1 MERRKNHVTPG
12 KRTWIEHYFDLPLWG
27 RAILVGSVAA
37 SLMFSMD
44 ETAHL
49 FGYPWFYE
57 RVLEDGTEGFLIA
70 CVVFWLSRIREQ
82 RVDRRMKEIGF
93 LNHNIRN
100 AMQTIELAVTGIQD
114 HEHRAAVIDS
124 SVRRVVDTLHRI
136 NRADDESALE
146 SGFQCAA

>member
-12 KRTWIEHYFDLPLWG
+12 KRSWTDHYFDLALWG
-27 RAILVGSVAA
+27 RSLLVGAVATSVM
-37 SLMFSMD
+37 LSMD

-57 RVLEDGTEGFLIA
+57 RAGEDAIQGFLIA
-70 CVVFWLSRIREQ
+70 CVVFWLSRLREQ

-100 AMQTIELAVTGIQD
+100 AMQTIELAASGIQD
-114 HEHRAAVIDS
+114 PEQRVAVIDV
-124 SVRRVVDTLHRI
+124 SVRRVIDTLCRI
-136 NRADDESALE
+136 NRADDELSLE
-146 SGFQCAA
+146 KDLQYAV